1 MASHPSV
8 IDGISAAMSVQSLRN
23 EVIASNIANRDA
35 EGYQRLKV
43 GFDRAFE
50 EAGRATVVADR
61 SNAPVSLEDDLIALS
76 SNSMQYQSLARVLN
90 RYFVVLATITNP
102 NRG

>member
-1 MASHPSV
+1 VASSPSV
-8 IDGISAAMSVQSLRN
+8 IDSISATMSVQSLRN
-23 EVIASNIANRDA
+23 EVIASNIANRNA

-61 SNAPVSLEDDLIALS
+61 SSTSVSMEDDLIALS
-76 SNSMQYQSLARVLN
+76 SNSGQYQALARVLN

>member
-1 MASHPSV
+1 VAPSPSV
-8 IDGISAAMSVQSLRN
+8 VDGISAAMSVQSLRN
-23 EVIASNIANRDA
+23 EVIASNIANRNA

-61 SNAPVSLEDDLIALS
+61 SSTPVSMENDLIALS
-76 SNSMQYQSLARVLN
+76 SNSMQYQALARVLN